1 MITKLLLVCGFFYHC
16 VMQNTKY
23 TRKIKEIYL
32 ESTVLN
38 MKQYLKLEYFESLQ
52 CAPSKSIS
60 EDTIALFLF
69 ALLFN
74 ISRL

>member
-1 MITKLLLVCGFFYHC
+1 MITKLLQLCGFFYHC

-38 MKQYLKLEYFESLQ
+38 MKEYLKLEYFESL
-52 CAPSKSIS
+52 
-60 EDTIALFLF
+60 
-69 ALLFN
+69 
-74 ISRL
+74 